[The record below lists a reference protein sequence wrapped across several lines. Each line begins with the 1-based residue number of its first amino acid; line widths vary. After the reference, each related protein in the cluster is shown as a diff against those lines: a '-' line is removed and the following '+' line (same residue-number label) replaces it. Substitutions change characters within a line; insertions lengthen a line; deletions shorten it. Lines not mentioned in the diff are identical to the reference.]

1 MSSSMMLNFSFL
13 SISCMTFLKQN
24 EKEKCWDWWLRYI
37 WLLVCYKNL
46 ILYSQFI
53 PNYHLKSFCINL
65 YKTIVGQIINYWH
78 IFIMYMYIWSIS
90 HMWLCI
96 HVPLHAYHYI
106 NLFSIQRTRVSIKFL
121 KYMYIHVSTSIIHSM
136 SWLKDLILIRST

>member
-78 IFIMYMYIWSIS
+78 IFIMYIWSIS

>member
-1 MSSSMMLNFSFL
+1 MMLNFSFL

-78 IFIMYMYIWSIS
+78 IYIMYIWSIS